1 MGTCE
6 SNDFEN
12 LRMMSHSIESF
23 EGEYDPWMKM
33 WLWQKLMVGFGCDTI
48 PALAYPHN
56 TWNWVGLNWKFMYLS
71 MGSLWTS
78 VIGVT
83 SKAASGK
90 IGCVSKSYLKRLCSP
105 RLTVGHYWGA
115 QLIGEVPILEYV
127 IERLWLMIRILSMLI
142 QGYPW
147 RM

>member
-12 LRMMSHSIESF
+12 LRMMSHSTESF
-23 EGEYDPWMKM
+23 EGEYDCWMTR

-48 PALAYPHN
+48 PALPYNHN

-71 MGSLWTS
+71 MGSLTCEKEVKLW
-78 VIGVT
+78 
-83 SKAASGK
+83 
-90 IGCVSKSYLKRLCSP
+90 LP
-105 RLTVGHYWGA
+105 RDKWKWMTYPNTYAVPRMTDCHGWEA
-115 QLIGEVPILEYV
+115 KLIGEVPILGYV
-127 IERLWLMIRILSMLI
+127 IERLWLIIRIPSVII
-142 QGYPW
+142 QACSW